1 MKDLSRNVRLI
12 CRVCGNDMF
21 ETLDNTEDMLT
32 APDNTKLKCSDCK
45 KVYTKRELL
54 DDNEEVI
61 NSNIEDIRRDAVEE
75 IKRELNKS
83 LKRIKIK

>member
-61 NSNIEDIRRDAVEE
+61 NSNIEDIKRDAVEE